1 MEAAAAVAAPK
12 RKRRKLVEPQYSDR
26 LLRPSQAMQ
35 KLGISKS
42 SLYRLIGDGLLKRPR
57 RIGGLSASGWLESEL
72 DEFLGR
78 CVESAPRPKRRAALA
93 EPAPTA

>member
-57 RIGGLSASGWLESEL
+57 RIGGLNISGWLESEI
-72 DEFLGR
+72 DEFLAR
-78 CVESAPRPKRRAALA
+78 CLESTPKKPTEPAAS
-93 EPAPTA
+93 APTA